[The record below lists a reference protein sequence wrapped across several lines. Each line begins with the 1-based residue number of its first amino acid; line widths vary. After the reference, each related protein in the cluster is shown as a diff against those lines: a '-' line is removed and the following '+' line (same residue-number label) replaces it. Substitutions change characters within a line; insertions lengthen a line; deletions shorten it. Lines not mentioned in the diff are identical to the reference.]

1 MTSLLKGLQLCVEQ
15 GHLNVF
21 VESDSKILV
30 DMIRGKSHWPW
41 RYRKQLQEISSLM
54 ASSGSKLKH
63 IFREANSAADWL
75 AKQASSQRETYMIDA
90 FTMSSF
96 LKGLVQ
102 LDQHSFPYVRLRS
115 K

>member
-41 RYRKQLQEISSLM
+41 RYRKQ
-54 ASSGSKLKH
+54 
-63 IFREANSAADWL
+63 
-75 AKQASSQRETYMIDA
+75 
-90 FTMSSF
+90 
-96 LKGLVQ
+96 
-102 LDQHSFPYVRLRS
+102 
-115 K
+115 